1 MPHSIPFSLPQL
13 CLTNW
18 SEKERKTFQ
27 ISIKIVCR
35 LDERKI
41 TLKFIEPSERN
52 VKFISVWL
60 HSDVRRFS
68 FLIFGWP
75 LVTHQRRKWGMERSR
90 NVLMATYANDTRQ
103 SSPLEKRKNWMHL
116 GYVQDGERWLGG
128 RLLFTVCVC
137 VFFFSLFTVAWVCD
151 WVELFSPF
159 FIFLSLSPSMAKVWE
174 RPTAAGFLSVP
185 SG

>member
-1 MPHSIPFSLPQL
+1 
-13 CLTNW
+13 
-18 SEKERKTFQ
+18 
-27 ISIKIVCR
+27 

-41 TLKFIEPSERN
+41 PSKFIEPSERN